1 MNTKRHF
8 KTTAYVLLTAMLL
21 LGTFGCTKNN
31 ADTLSDTDDQLWFK
45 SDLDGS
51 MLNVNKN
58 ITMRTERGS
67 YPAGVKTLNV
77 IIANSTDETVD
88 YGAPYLIEKEHDDGW
103 YRADMEDIAWIM
115 IAYILAPGETQ
126 THEISF
132 EILDDPL
139 DPGEYRIIKTIGGQL
154 YSAHFSIPAAG

>member
-1 MNTKRHF
+1 
-8 KTTAYVLLTAMLL
+8 
-21 LGTFGCTKNN
+21 
-31 ADTLSDTDDQLWFK
+31 
-45 SDLDGS
+45 
-51 MLNVNKN
+51 
-58 ITMRTERGS
+58 
-67 YPAGVKTLNV
+67 
-77 IIANSTDETVD
+77 
-88 YGAPYLIEKEHDDGW
+88 
-103 YRADMEDIAWIM
+103 MEDIAWIM